1 MATCS
6 REPRVGDV
14 KQMGVSVGP
23 RVVNVQQMGVSVAPR
38 VVADVATWAQRGAQV
53 GVVDHAWVICATRM
67 AVCVAPRVV
76 CLKLGVC
83 PEVMR
88 GRYQPHVGE
97 WRKRMCLRGCCVVQ
111 ATRGQRRT

>member
-1 MATCS
+1 VATCG

-67 AVCVAPRVV
+67 AVCVT
-76 CLKLGVC
+76 LTLT
-83 PEVMR
+83 
-88 GRYQPHVGE
+88 
-97 WRKRMCLRGCCVVQ
+97 LTS
-111 ATRGQRRT
+111 TRGLYDHAWL